1 MHKIQ
6 LSYRGV
12 PYTRNPSRVAP
23 ATRRLGKY
31 RGRQWST
38 QPLDEEFVVASTAP
52 LKYRGV
58 EYFGAVRPYA
68 LSGLLD
74 RPWVEDAA
82 VDNLWLVPSTSG

>member
-6 LSYRGV
+6 LSYRGI
-12 PYTRNPSRVAP
+12 PYTRNPSRIAP
-23 ATRRLGKY
+23 ATHRLGKY
-31 RGRQWST
+31 RGRQWSA
-38 QPLDEEFVVASTAP
+38 QPLEEGFVVASTAP

-68 LSGLLD
+68 LSTLLD

-82 VDNLWLVPSTSG
+82 ADDLWLVPSTSG